1 MKKLLSLFAL
11 LAIMITMVSCAAA
24 KVENPTDYAKVENPI
39 DYGKKY
45 LLGENQY
52 YVFEKDQTGYYEC
65 YCKYKH
71 EYSDSSKYNY
81 TLSGRVEF
89 VWREASNGAVYLF
102 ETETSYN
109 EDHTEG
115 KTINVITDPIY
126 FSEDFFTYSYSNQ
139 YGGNTVT
146 YIKEGSNLEKSI
158 DK

>member
-11 LAIMITMVSCAAA
+11 LAIMITMVSCAA
-24 KVENPTDYAKVENPI
+24 AKVENPI

-52 YVFEKDQTGYYEC
+52 YVFEKDQTGYYEFH
-65 YCKYKH
+65 YKH
-71 EYSDSSKYNY
+71 ESSVSSEYNY
-81 TLSGRVEF
+81 TFSGRVEF

-102 ETETSYN
+102 ETETFYN

-139 YGGNTVT
+139 YGGKTVT

>member
-24 KVENPTDYAKVENPI
+24 KVENPI

-45 LLGENQY
+45 LFNENRY

-65 YCKYKH
+65 YYKYESSLSS
-71 EYSDSSKYNY
+71 EYDY

-115 KTINVITDPIY
+115 ETINVITDPIY

-146 YIKEGSNLEKSI
+146 YIKEGSSLEKSI

>member
-11 LAIMITMVSCAAA
+11 LAIMITMVSCAA
-24 KVENPTDYAKVENPI
+24 AKVENPI

-65 YCKYKH
+65 YYKYD
-71 EYSDSSKYNY
+71 SDSSEYNY

-115 KTINVITDPIY
+115 ETINVIKDPIY

-139 YGGNTVT
+139 YGGKTVT

-158 DK
+158 VK

>member
-24 KVENPTDYAKVENPI
+24 KVENPI

-45 LLGENQY
+45 LLDENQY

-65 YCKYKH
+65 YYKY
-71 EYSDSSKYNY
+71 ENPDSSAYNY

-115 KTINVITDPIY
+115 QTINVITAPIY

-139 YGGNTVT
+139 YGGRTVT

>member
-1 MKKLLSLFAL
+1 MKKLLSLFVL

-24 KVENPTDYAKVENPI
+24 KVENPI

-45 LLGENQY
+45 LLDENRY

-65 YCKYKH
+65 YCKY
-71 EYSDSSKYNY
+71 EYSASSEYNY

-102 ETETSYN
+102 KTETFYN

-115 KTINVITDPIY
+115 KTISVITDPIY

-139 YGGNTVT
+139 YGGKTVT

>member
-1 MKKLLSLFAL
+1 MKKLLSVFAI

-24 KVENPTDYAKVENPI
+24 KVENPI

-45 LLGENQY
+45 LLGKNRY

-65 YCKYKH
+65 YYKYESSLSS
-71 EYSDSSKYNY
+71 EYSY

-126 FSEDFFTYSYSNQ
+126 FSEDFFTYFYSNQ
-139 YGGNTVT
+139 SGGISVN
-146 YIKEGSNLEKSI
+146 YIKEGSKLEKSI

>member
-24 KVENPTDYAKVENPI
+24 KVENPI

-45 LLGENQY
+45 LLDENRY
-52 YVFEKDQTGYYEC
+52 YVFEKDQTGYFEC
-65 YCKYKH
+65 YYKY
-71 EYSDSSKYNY
+71 EYPDSSAYNY

-89 VWREASNGAVYLF
+89 VWREAFNGAVYLF
-102 ETETSYN
+102 ETKTSYN

-115 KTINVITDPIY
+115 QTINVITAPIY

-139 YGGNTVT
+139 YGGKTVT

>member
-24 KVENPTDYAKVENPI
+24 KVENPI

-45 LLGENQY
+45 LLDENRY

-65 YCKYKH
+65 YYKY
-71 EYSDSSKYNY
+71 DSSAYHY

-102 ETETSYN
+102 KTETFYN

-115 KTINVITDPIY
+115 KTISVITDPIY

-146 YIKEGSNLEKSI
+146 YIKEGSSLEKSI

>member
-24 KVENPTDYAKVENPI
+24 KVENPI

-45 LLGENQY
+45 LLGENRY

-65 YCKYKH
+65 YYEAP
-71 EYSDSSKYNY
+71 EY
-81 TLSGRVEF
+81 TVSGRVEF

-139 YGGNTVT
+139 YGGKTVT

>member
-1 MKKLLSLFAL
+1 MKKLLSLFVL

-24 KVENPTDYAKVENPI
+24 KVENPI

-45 LLGENQY
+45 LFNENRY

-65 YCKYKH
+65 YCKYESSLSS
-71 EYSDSSKYNY
+71 EYSY

-146 YIKEGSNLEKSI
+146 YIKEGSSLEKSI

>member
-11 LAIMITMVSCAAA
+11 LAIMITMVSCA
-24 KVENPTDYAKVENPI
+24 TAKVENPI

-45 LLGENQY
+45 LLDENRY

-65 YCKYKH
+65 YYKY
-71 EYSDSSKYNY
+71 EYSDSSEYNY

-109 EDHTEG
+109 EAHTEG

-139 YGGNTVT
+139 YGGKTVT

>member
-1 MKKLLSLFAL
+1 MKKLLSLFAR

-24 KVENPTDYAKVENPI
+24 KVENPI

-45 LLGENQY
+45 LLDENRY
-52 YVFEKDQTGYYEC
+52 YIFEKDQTGYYEC
-65 YCKYKH
+65 YYKY
-71 EYSDSSKYNY
+71 ESSLSSEYNY

-139 YGGNTVT
+139 YGGKTVT

>member
-1 MKKLLSLFAL
+1 MKKLLSVFAI

-24 KVENPTDYAKVENPI
+24 KVENPI

-45 LLGENQY
+45 LLDENQY
-52 YVFEKDQTGYYEC
+52 YVFEKDQTGYYE
-65 YCKYKH
+65 YYYKY
-71 EYSDSSKYNY
+71 ESSDFSEHNY

-115 KTINVITDPIY
+115 ETISVTTNPIY
-126 FSEDFFTYSYSNQ
+126 FSEDFFTYFYSNQ
-139 YGGNTVT
+139 SGGISVN
-146 YIKEGSNLEKSI
+146 YIKEGSKLEKSI

>member
-24 KVENPTDYAKVENPI
+24 KVENPI

-45 LLGENQY
+45 LFNENRY

-65 YCKYKH
+65 YYKYESSLSS
-71 EYSDSSKYNY
+71 EYDY

-146 YIKEGSNLEKSI
+146 YIKEGSSLEKSI

>member
-11 LAIMITMVSCAAA
+11 LAIMITMASCSAA
-24 KVENPTDYAKVENPI
+24 KAGNPI

-45 LLGENQY
+45 LRNGNEKQY

-65 YCKYKH
+65 YYKYEESYSS
-71 EYSDSSKYNY
+71 EYHY

-102 ETETSYN
+102 ETEASYN

-115 KTINVITDPIY
+115 KTIEVINTPIY
-126 FSEDFFTYSYSNQ
+126 FSEDFFTYSYSTQ
-139 YGGNTVT
+139 YGGQTVN
-146 YIKEGSNLEKSI
+146 YIKEGSNLEKII

>member
-24 KVENPTDYAKVENPI
+24 KVENPI

-45 LLGENQY
+45 LLDENRY
-52 YVFEKDQTGYYEC
+52 YVFEKDHTGYYEC
-65 YCKYKH
+65 YYKY
-71 EYSDSSKYNY
+71 EYPDSSAYNY

-115 KTINVITDPIY
+115 QTINVITAPIY

-139 YGGNTVT
+139 YGGKTVT

>member
-24 KVENPTDYAKVENPI
+24 KVENPI

-45 LLGENQY
+45 LLDENRY
-52 YVFEKDQTGYYEC
+52 YVFEKDQTGYCEY
-65 YCKYKH
+65 YYKSD
-71 EYSDSSKYNY
+71 YSEYNY

-102 ETETSYN
+102 ETKTTYN

-115 KTINVITDPIY
+115 ETIDLITDPIY
-126 FSEDFFTYSYSNQ
+126 FSEEFFTYSYSNQ
-139 YGGNTVT
+139 YGGKTAT
-146 YIKEGSNLEKSI
+146 YIKEGSNLEKSLE
-158 DK
+158 K